1 MKARKLAIDG
11 AIEFTPTVFPDKRGL
26 FASPLQEPAFSEA
39 VGAPFPLSRTI
50 HSTSHRGVMR
60 GIHFTTTPPGCA
72 KYVHVARGRALDFVV
87 DTRVGSPTFGQW
99 DSVELDELSFRAVY
113 LAPGLGH
120 AFVSLED
127 NTIMSYLCSARYVP
141 SEELSI
147 DMLDPA
153 VGLPLPDGI
162 EAIRSDRDTAAPTLA
177 DALAQ
182 GLLPDYEYCQRHF
195 PMP

>member
-39 VGAPFPLSRTI
+39 VGAPFQLARTI

-72 KYVHVARGRALDFVV
+72 KYIHCARGKALDFVV

-99 DSVELDELSFRAVY
+99 DVVELDEVSVRAVY

-120 AFVSLED
+120 AFIAMAD
-127 NTIMSYLCSARYVP
+127 DTIMSYLCSAVYVP
-141 SEELSI
+141 SEELSVNP
-147 DMLDPA
+147 LDPE
-153 VGLPLPDGI
+153 VGLPVPDGI
-162 EAIRSDRDTAAPTLA
+162 EPIRSERDTVAPTLA
-177 DALAQ
+177 EALAQ
-182 GLLPDYEYCQRHF
+182 RLLPDYEFCQRNF